1 MCIFLVQF
9 FTVLIWTVVELM
21 VWATYLHVFLWIFHH
36 IIIIISWKL
45 CIDQLHT
52 CSQFDTT
59 TYNYCFSS
67 SILFNLRPISNLR
80 ERRIS
85 NLLFNTKIYAFVRSI
100 KVDLTEFFLSSM
112 HSIQS
117 WENLIVIRNEALHLW
132 LLPNID
138 SSKINQT
145 LVCFMKFLPKS
156 GEIVAILAC
165 WIINLHNPDIIRVS
179 QKMLVVLWI

>member
-1 MCIFLVQF
+1 
-9 FTVLIWTVVELM
+9 M
-21 VWATYLHVFLWIFHH
+21 VWATYLHVFLWIFHR

-85 NLLFNTKIYAFVRSI
+85 NLLFNTKIDAFVRSI
-100 KVDLTEFFLSSM
+100 KVDLTKLFLMFHEVPPKIWRNSGNIGLLN
-112 HSIQS
+112 HKLAQS
-117 WENLIVIRNEALHLW
+117 RYHQ
-132 LLPNID
+132 
-138 SSKINQT
+138 S
-145 LVCFMKFLPKS
+145 LPKD
-156 GEIVAILAC
+156 AC
-165 WIINLHNPDIIRVS
+165 SFMNLESMFLMEFGWYIHCFDHNFAFSKSFPRLP
-179 QKMLVVLWI
+179 KPA